1 MRYYPPITTQMDVSQ
16 LGTLPHHK
24 PPLVVCCRLVLL
36 VSGLADGHLVR
47 WATVPAARTSPGD
60 TVALLVVPPSA
71 QGTPWPWQP
80 RGRWRKWVV
89 VRYRAA
95 QRTCQQATWAR
106 PPPWGAIAA
115 AWRADHVDGV
125 RLADLGPTPASVGC
139 FARPLSTCLKNKKP
153 PVILRRLEASC
164 PTSTRVRCSSTGFR
178 RRIAPLFKPFILIAG
193 TRRGYACSS
202 EYVEPFVRALASD
215 SAAAARTQST
225 SSFPIMGYS
234 GKVTSREAIA
244 SVMGRQ
250 IPG

>member
-1 MRYYPPITTQMDVSQ
+1 MDVSQ

-47 WATVPAARTSPGD
+47 WATVPATRTSPGD

-71 QGTPWPWQP
+71 QSTPWPWQP

-139 FARPLSTCLKNKKP
+139 FARLLSACLKNK
-153 PVILRRLEASC
+153 
-164 PTSTRVRCSSTGFR
+164 
-178 RRIAPLFKPFILIAG
+178 
-193 TRRGYACSS
+193 
-202 EYVEPFVRALASD
+202 
-215 SAAAARTQST
+215 
-225 SSFPIMGYS
+225 
-234 GKVTSREAIA
+234 IA
-244 SVMGRQ
+244 SSHSTTTGGLLFCNHKGQARLTRNSLPIDRTPDSPWHRSVHT
-250 IPG
+250 PV